1 MQVIIKVQK
10 EYQSLDRYNIQ
21 IFSQHQ
27 YNMTSSTSAELPNAE
42 THGSLGLALRR
53 SQDFSRIPSLKY
65 FAKTSP
71 NNTIVNVSTL
81 EDQSHKIEYMT
92 ELETKIDNEIG
103 YRFWKKYV
111 NAAFWSYISL
121 PINLSITML
130 TALSTGQ
137 ATTNNLLPQTL
148 YINISLATLV
158 ISVLNTY
165 FRPYVQMNQNV
176 EYMNKWSVLGYQFEE
191 IYYSEKQTI
200 EHIELRIDRYE
211 HLLKEINN
219 LKKTEILETQNFL
232 TDSIHLALR
241 SCYCCLKNKNSWL
254 SLDETLKE
262 EAEENDEK
270 KHPSETE
277 PSVQVTTDQSP
288 KFTQIDFF
296 GTNIT
301 NITEFDFSNEKF
313 TVSPEMSEIYYD
325 VPLHDDDHP
334 L

>member
-1 MQVIIKVQK
+1 
-10 EYQSLDRYNIQ
+10 
-21 IFSQHQ
+21 
-27 YNMTSSTSAELPNAE
+27 MTSSNKIPNQP
-42 THGSLGLALRR
+42 GL
-53 SQDFSRIPSLKY
+53 
-65 FAKTSP
+65 
-71 NNTIVNVSTL
+71 VSTL
-81 EDQSHKIEYMT
+81 EDQPHKIEYMS

-148 YINISLATLV
+148 YINISLATLI

-191 IYYSEKQTI
+191 IFYSEKNLAQ
-200 EHIELRIDRYE
+200 HIEMRIDKYE

-219 LKKTEILETQNFL
+219 LKKVEILETQNFL

-270 KHPSETE
+270 KHLSDSEPTVE
-277 PSVQVTTDQSP
+277 PEQSP

-301 NITEFDFSNEKF
+301 NINEMDFSNKKF
-313 TVSPEMSEIYYD
+313 TVSPEMTEIYYD
-325 VPLHDDDHP
+325 VPFDTETAVSPAVNASPEDEMV
-334 L
+334 

>member
-1 MQVIIKVQK
+1 
-10 EYQSLDRYNIQ
+10 
-21 IFSQHQ
+21 
-27 YNMTSSTSAELPNAE
+27 MTSSNKIPNQP
-42 THGSLGLALRR
+42 GL
-53 SQDFSRIPSLKY
+53 
-65 FAKTSP
+65 
-71 NNTIVNVSTL
+71 VSTL
-81 EDQSHKIEYMT
+81 EDQPHKIEYMS

-148 YINISLATLV
+148 YINISLATLI

-191 IYYSEKQTI
+191 IFYSEKNLPQ
-200 EHIELRIDRYE
+200 HIEMRIDKYE

-219 LKKTEILETQNFL
+219 LKKVEILETQNFL

-270 KHPSETE
+270 KHLSDSEPTVE
-277 PSVQVTTDQSP
+277 PEQSP

-301 NITEFDFSNEKF
+301 NINEMDFSNKKF
-313 TVSPEMSEIYYD
+313 TVSPEMTEIYYD
-325 VPLHDDDHP
+325 VPFDTETAVSPAVNASPEDEMV
-334 L
+334 